1 MRYIPADIATY
12 CLAGIIF
19 LGAFSRFTGGRYTPW
34 FHDYQE
40 YHKPNDG
47 TPTAAIIPVM
57 DLFLGFL
64 ILLRRT
70 RFIAV
75 IVAEAFMVV
84 GMILQMNAGKS
95 FAIDAMMVVIATLGI
110 VKSR

>member
-1 MRYIPADIATY
+1 MRYVPASIATY
-12 CLAGIIF
+12 CLAGIIL
-19 LGAFSRFTGGRYTPW
+19 LGAFSRFTEGRYTPW

-40 YHKPNDG
+40 YHKPNG
-47 TPTAAIIPVM
+47 HTPTAAIIPVV

-75 IVAEAFMVV
+75 TVAQAFTIF

-95 FAIDAMMVVIATLGI
+95 FAIDVITVVVATLGI
-110 VKSR
+110 VESR